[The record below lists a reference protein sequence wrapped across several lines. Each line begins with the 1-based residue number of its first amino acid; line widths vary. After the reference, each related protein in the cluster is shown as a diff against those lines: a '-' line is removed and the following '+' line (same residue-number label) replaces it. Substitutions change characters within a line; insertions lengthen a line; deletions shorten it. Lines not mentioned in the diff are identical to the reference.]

1 MPVDL
6 ASSFPQITWREQSLV
21 EVDAGD
27 VNAIVTKFT
36 IHLAQ
41 DTPEELL
48 PNAPVAPLL
57 AYEPIPGEAV
67 A

>member
-1 MPVDL
+1 MPADL
-6 ASSFPQITWREQSLV
+6 ASSFPQLTWRDQSV
-21 EVDAGD
+21 ITVDAGD
-27 VNAIVTKFT
+27 SSAIITKLT

-57 AYEPIPGEAV
+57 AYEPIPGEAS